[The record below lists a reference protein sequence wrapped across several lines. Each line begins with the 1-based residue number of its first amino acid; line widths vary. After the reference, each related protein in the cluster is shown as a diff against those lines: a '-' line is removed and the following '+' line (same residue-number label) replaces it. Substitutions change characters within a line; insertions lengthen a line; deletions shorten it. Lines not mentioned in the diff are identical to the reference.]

1 MRLPPVSVTASS
13 PFMLSNPAA
22 MLGMGLLGFLGGER
36 ANSATQ
42 ASSREQMAFQERMS
56 NTAYQRA
63 VGDLQKAGLN
73 PMLAYGSPAS
83 APQGASYQAQNT
95 LEAGAANSARAVQM
109 QLMKDQAE
117 NVGADTEV
125 KEQQAAGFAKD
136 NELKDMAI
144 KKERMNVPFYE
155 QHSAADLS
163 SKIGNINKVNAE
175 IGDLVQ
181 RVETGKDHAAQL
193 RALVPQLQALTNNLN
208 LDAAE
213 KKAASD
219 MWKKLGDEGKIA
231 KEFLPYLKM
240 IMDVLRPGT
249 TINKTFNYG
258 GK

>member
-1 MRLPPVSVTASS
+1 MSLPPVSVTGTQ
-13 PFMLSNPAA
+13 PWLLSNPAA
-22 MLGMGLLGFLGGER
+22 MLGMGLLGFIGGER

-42 ASSREQMAFQERMS
+42 ASTREQMSFQERMS

-109 QLMKDQAE
+109 QLMKDQAQ

-125 KEQQAAGFAKD
+125 KTAQAEGLQKD

-144 KKERMNVPFYE
+144 KKEKFNVPLYE
-155 QHSAADLS
+155 QHSAADFS
-163 SKIGNINKVNAE
+163 QKIANINQISAN

-181 RVETGKDHAAQL
+181 RVETGKAHAAQL
-193 RALVPQLQALTNNLN
+193 RAMVPQLKQLTTNLG
-208 LDAAE
+208 LDEKE
-213 KKAASD
+213 KKAAAQAWD
-219 MWKKLGDEGKIA
+219 ALGKEGKIG
-231 KEFLPYLKM
+231 KEMLPFLQLIKS
-240 IMDVLRPGT
+240 L
-249 TINKTFNYG
+249 F